1 MADQRLEYC
10 SACGEPTGNAGAGDG
25 SIFWLDGAIGP
36 LCPECNTALR
46 DEVLDDVSDAVG
58 ADELNMAEQLQTADR
73 LLRQIHADADAGR
86 LDFVDLEWMV
96 AADDYVLKYTT
107 QQEKGSH

>member
-36 LCPECNTALR
+36 LCPECNSVLR
-46 DEVLDDVSDAVG
+46 DEVLDDANDVGEPSDT
-58 ADELNMAEQLQTADR
+58 ET
-73 LLRQIHADADAGR
+73 LRQAAVLARNELRWMLRNYPHRRGGSYEKALNA
-86 LDFVDLEWMV
+86 LE
-96 AADDYVLKYTT
+96 AALG
-107 QQEKGSH
+107 EE